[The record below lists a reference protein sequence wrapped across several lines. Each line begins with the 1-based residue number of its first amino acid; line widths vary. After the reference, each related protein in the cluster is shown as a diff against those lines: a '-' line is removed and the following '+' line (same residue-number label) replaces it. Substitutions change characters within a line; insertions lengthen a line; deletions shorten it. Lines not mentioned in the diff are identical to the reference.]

1 MVEAGTDYFLEI
13 GPGSV
18 LRGLNRRNARGVPC
32 RSIGEP
38 EDLASLANGV

>member
-1 MVEAGTDYFLEI
+1 MVEAGADRFLEI

-18 LRGLNRRNARGVPC
+18 LRGLNRRNAKGVPC

-38 EDLASLANGV
+38 EHIESLEHS